1 MTLLSAVIPFRNRAG
16 SRLRSAVRSI
26 HDSCALDH
34 EIIISDFGS
43 DDPDVAQEVADEFQA
58 RVVYTPADHWSR
70 SAALNA
76 GFRAARGRVFLGA
89 DADIIWGPGAIDH
102 AAREV
107 ARSESHAIAF
117 ECQFMGP
124 DVTVEDV
131 LANGSDWKRF
141 DSSSRLN
148 PRWGVG
154 MLFFP
159 ARAFDSTNGY
169 EARMRTYGYEDNDF
183 SARVRASG
191 YPIRWEGSGEY
202 RAYHIWHKPVGQIA
216 KTDQQVAQEYAA
228 NKVIFENERG
238 VVRNVV
244 DGGVGDSPLVSVSIA
259 TRDRADLLE
268 DALSSILCQTVQDFE
283 VIIIDDG
290 STDNTREVVESF
302 NDPRFRYFYQEAA
315 GISAAR
321 NKALDVSRGRF
332 TAVMDDDDIM
342 PPWRLERSLA
352 SIHAGEHG
360 AVGTF
365 VTFSDVSGEMISWA
379 DPFPTLLGA
388 SMRGGFAG
396 HPTWMIRTDVMRAFR
411 YDETY
416 TSAVDNNIALRMVRS
431 GVKIRHAGDVFNLRR
446 VHDRQV
452 TATDQQFQGRGA
464 KLNGRWLHAGIPAAT
479 IQENNKR
486 AQKTQNSRKP
496 SPAELDAII
505 PYLPDRLIDRTLTIQ
520 TATITAT
527 QRIRDTLP
535 VSQSVEATHEGGYL
549 AQLELPGA
557 TWRQAA
563 DLIRMPDATILNWHA
578 TLKTT
583 EQPRKRDEAKGGVV
597 LLIEKLA
604 GQVSSV
610 LDEPGR
616 IEGQLTLNASRFQFS
631 RHASPTTINL
641 ILTPQLETSS

>member
-1 MTLLSAVIPFRNRAG
+1 LEANHWSKPAVLNLAIREAAGQWILCADVDMLWSPGSVTRTVRKLSQHKVALAFQTRDLPSTLTEEILAEPKVAAERSLEFLQHGTLHSRWGNGVLLFRREAALEVGGYDERLTVYGIEDLDFCQRLQRSGNVFAWSDSFRDPLFHVWHPTLSGRERALPWAARSLARNR
-16 SRLRSAVRSI
+16 
-26 HDSCALDH
+26 
-34 EIIISDFGS
+34 
-43 DDPDVAQEVADEFQA
+43 
-58 RVVYTPADHWSR
+58 
-70 SAALNA
+70 
-76 GFRAARGRVFLGA
+76 
-89 DADIIWGPGAIDH
+89 DILKA
-102 AAREV
+102 
-107 ARSESHAIAF
+107 
-117 ECQFMGP
+117 
-124 DVTVEDV
+124 
-131 LANGSDWKRF
+131 
-141 DSSSRLN
+141 DSS
-148 PRWGVG
+148 
-154 MLFFP
+154 
-159 ARAFDSTNGY
+159 
-169 EARMRTYGYEDNDF
+169 
-183 SARVRASG
+183 
-191 YPIRWEGSGEY
+191 
-202 RAYHIWHKPVGQIA
+202 
-216 KTDQQVAQEYAA
+216 
-228 NKVIFENERG
+228 

-597 LLIEKLA
+597 L
-604 GQVSSV
+604 
-610 LDEPGR
+610 
-616 IEGQLTLNASRFQFS
+616 
-631 RHASPTTINL
+631 
-641 ILTPQLETSS
+641 

>member
-1 MTLLSAVIPFRNRAG
+1 
-16 SRLRSAVRSI
+16 
-26 HDSCALDH
+26 
-34 EIIISDFGS
+34 
-43 DDPDVAQEVADEFQA
+43 
-58 RVVYTPADHWSR
+58 
-70 SAALNA
+70 
-76 GFRAARGRVFLGA
+76 
-89 DADIIWGPGAIDH
+89 
-102 AAREV
+102 
-107 ARSESHAIAF
+107 
-117 ECQFMGP
+117 MGP

-169 EARMRTYGYEDNDF
+169 EARMRTYGYEDHDF

-578 TLKTT
+578 TLKTN
-583 EQPRKRDEAKGGVV
+583 EGGMAPTPYGPSK
-597 LLIEKLA
+597 LLPTVIHRWASTGELQEGITMTLPVIVHDSATTPVTHSIQVKIEP
-604 GQVSSV
+604 
-610 LDEPGR
+610 LD
-616 IEGQLTLNASRFQFS
+616 S
-631 RHASPTTINL
+631 
-641 ILTPQLETSS
+641 